1 MAKQQDWLNIIQVT
15 DSHLRKEGDGTLLGM
30 NTRDSLDAVLELV
43 LKRPVVPDLV
53 LATGDLAQ
61 DGSAEA
67 YQCFESKMAQ
77 FNCPMVWFSGNH
89 DDPVIMA
96 DTVSNPDVLIK
107 VKIVGRWKLIFLDS
121 SVRNKVYGE
130 FGKDELALL
139 ERELNA
145 DQDKFVAICFHHHP
159 VKINCAW
166 LDTIG
171 LHNADEFFAI
181 TDRFSHVRL
190 ILWGHIHQ
198 EYDQMRKGVR
208 LLASPSTCVQFKPQS
223 EDFAVDDLAPGYRWL
238 KLGSNGDIETAVVR
252 ADHIEF
258 VVDMTSKGY

>member
-1 MAKQQDWLNIIQVT
+1 VAKQQDWLNIIQVT
-15 DSHLRKEGDGTLLGM
+15 DSHLRKESEGTLLGM

-43 LKRPVVPDLV
+43 RQGSVAPDLV

-61 DGSAEA
+61 DGSTEA

-77 FNCPMVWFSGNH
+77 FQCPSVWFSGNH
-89 DDPVIMA
+89 DNPVTMA
-96 DTVSNPDVLIK
+96 ESVANSEVLIK
-107 VKIVGRWKLIFLDS
+107 VKIVGSWKLIFLDS

-130 FGKDELALL
+130 FSKAELALL
-139 ERELNA
+139 ELELTR

-159 VKINCAW
+159 VEVKCAW

-171 LHNADEFFAI
+171 LHNADEFFAVA
-181 TDRFSHVRL
+181 DRFNHIRL

-208 LLASPSTCVQFKPQS
+208 LLASPSTCVQFKPYS
-223 EDFAVDDLAPGYRWL
+223 EHFAVDDLAPGYRWL
-238 KLGSNGDIETAVVR
+238 KLGSNGEIETAVER
-252 ADHIEF
+252 ANHIEF
-258 VVDMTSKGY
+258 VVDMNSKGY

>member
-15 DSHLRKEGDGTLLGM
+15 DSHLRKESEGTLLGM
-30 NTRDSLDAVLELV
+30 NTRDSLDAVLDLV
-43 LKRPVVPDLV
+43 KQGPIVPDLV

-61 DGSAEA
+61 DGSTEA

-77 FNCPMVWFSGNH
+77 FQCPSVWFSGNH
-89 DDPVIMA
+89 DDPVTMA
-96 DTVSNPDVLIK
+96 GSVSDAGVLIK
-107 VKIVGRWKLIFLDS
+107 VKIVGAWKLIFLDS

-130 FGKDELALL
+130 FSQEELTLL
-139 ERELNA
+139 ERELTC

-159 VKINCAW
+159 VAVNCAW

-181 TDRFSHVRL
+181 ADKFSHIRL

-198 EYDQMRKGVR
+198 EYDQVRNGVR
-208 LLASPSTCVQFKPQS
+208 LLASPSTCVQFKPFS

-238 KLGSNGDIETAVVR
+238 RLGSKGEIETAVER
-252 ADHIEF
+252 ANHIEF
-258 VVDMTSKGY
+258 VVDMSSKGY